1 MVSENFKADCS
12 DSGVKAI
19 LKDIHNKIRALE
31 AELTDTHKRMAA
43 DADYGVVGSV
53 GRNGKPLERGSEE
66 EDARMWM
73 DLIGKHKE

>member
-1 MVSENFKADCS
+1 MLMDS

-31 AELTDTHKRMAA
+31 AELTETHKRMTM
-43 DADYGVVGSV
+43 DPDYGESSSV
-53 GRNGKPLERGSEE
+53 GRNGKPVGRKSEE
-66 EDARMWM
+66 EDAKVWM